1 MRHTVEVFGCGL
13 YCDLIAHQIVV
24 KVEMREHL
32 NVSHAC
38 IRPHL
43 ANISLV
49 FQSSLKFDQ
58 KLLDRWLVLLL
69 PFNLTCLFLAN
80 SLVKHARE
88 VILVDHLSQV
98 SDDFALQLIG
108 GSSLGHLGDTQ

>member
-1 MRHTVEVFGCGL
+1 MEVFGCGL
-13 YCDLIAHQIVV
+13 HCNLIAHQIEV
-24 KVEMREHL
+24 KVNMREHL
-32 NVSHAC
+32 HVFHAC

-43 ANISLV
+43 ANISVV

-69 PFNLTCLFLAN
+69 PFNLTCLFFAN

-88 VILVDHLSQV
+88 VILMDHLSKV
-98 SDDFALQLIG
+98 SDNFALQLIS
-108 GSSLGHLGDTQ
+108 GSSMGHLGEAQ